1 MKIVLGTW
9 PISGDYGKYNVK
21 EAKKLIKYFLSK
33 GYNEFD
39 TAPNYGKGKS
49 EIILGKVLH
58 NKKVLINTKIGN
70 NDKKQKSFNLNFI
83 KKSFSDSLN
92 RLKRK
97 SINILFLHNPRN
109 IKNSKKILEFLENLK
124 IQKKINNYG
133 ISISK
138 DYKYSKKFLNRFK
151 IFQIDYNLIYQ
162 KLYFD
167 KFYRSQSNI
176 YIRSPLASGLLG
188 KKKKIFLKNDHRSQW
203 LNTNRLSKI
212 YNSIDE
218 IKKNYNYNITEL
230 SVLFLKKSEFSKKV
244 IFGCRTVSQFKNIE
258 KIIYS
263 KIKLSEKQFSNIKKM
278 YLTNIKNKYL
288 Y

>member
-49 EIILGKVLH
+49 ELILGKLLH

-218 IKKNYNYNITEL
+218 IKKNYNYNTTEL

-263 KIKLSEKQFSNIKKM
+263 KIKLSEKQFSNIKKI

>member
-49 EIILGKVLH
+49 ELILGKLLH

-97 SINILFLHNPRN
+97 SINILNDSFDHF
-109 IKNSKKILEFLENLK
+109 KKI
-124 IQKKINNYG
+124 
-133 ISISK
+133 
-138 DYKYSKKFLNRFK
+138 
-151 IFQIDYNLIYQ
+151 
-162 KLYFD
+162 
-167 KFYRSQSNI
+167 
-176 YIRSPLASGLLG
+176 
-188 KKKKIFLKNDHRSQW
+188 
-203 LNTNRLSKI
+203 
-212 YNSIDE
+212 
-218 IKKNYNYNITEL
+218 
-230 SVLFLKKSEFSKKV
+230 
-244 IFGCRTVSQFKNIE
+244 
-258 KIIYS
+258 
-263 KIKLSEKQFSNIKKM
+263 
-278 YLTNIKNKYL
+278 
-288 Y
+288 